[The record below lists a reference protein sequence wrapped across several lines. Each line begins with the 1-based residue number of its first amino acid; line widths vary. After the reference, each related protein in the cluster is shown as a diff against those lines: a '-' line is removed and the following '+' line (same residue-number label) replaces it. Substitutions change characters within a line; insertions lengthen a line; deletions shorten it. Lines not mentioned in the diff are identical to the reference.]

1 MRKELMA
8 YYHEKWGCVWN
19 NSLTETKNI
28 QNPEEIIGL
37 IKKEYP
43 VTSDLDF
50 YIEDNEIF
58 VNISTED
65 IKINY
70 GECKIE

>member
-8 YYHEKWGCVWN
+8 YFHNEWNCVWN
-19 NSLTETKNI
+19 VSISVGKNI
-28 QNPEEIIGL
+28 QTTEEIINL

-70 GECKIE
+70 GECKI